1 MLTELPLHPRP
12 AQPVAGLFPRSAPK
26 PVAAGGRD
34 GAAQAEAKAAV
45 PFVFHAHTACFE
57 LDRLSLVLIGLP
69 TAQESTPAAAQ
80 ALDVTGCL
88 LSRQGPMT
96 RPTLRIWLRGAPAA
110 LFGPAA
116 SGAGADRSG
125 HLDRRLQKDAGLD
138 RLLQILMAM
147 QDAEAELGPG
157 CVNAIG
163 LAIVSRIVTLH
174 AAADAPATGRTKSPL
189 PKWRLKRVTEF
200 VDAHLAETIT
210 LADMAGAAGLTR
222 MHFAA
227 QFRVATGM
235 RPHEYLLRR
244 RIARAQDLLALPG
257 ASLVDVALSVGFQT
271 QPHFTTVF
279 KRFTGQTPHRWRS
292 AQLLEACA

>member
-12 AQPVAGLFPRSAPK
+12 AQPMAGLFPRSAPK
-26 PVAAGGRD
+26 PVAVGGRED
-34 GAAQAEAKAAV
+34 APQGGAKAAV

-69 TAQESTPAAAQ
+69 SAQESTPAAAQ
-80 ALDVTGCL
+80 ALDVTRCL

-96 RPTLRIWLRGAPAA
+96 RPTLRIWLRGAPVA
-110 LFGPAA
+110 LVGPAA
-116 SGAGADRSG
+116 SGPDRPADFG
-125 HLDRRLQKDAGLD
+125 RRLQKDAGLD
-138 RLLQILMAM
+138 RLLQIVMAM

-163 LAIVSRIVTLH
+163 LAIVSRIITLH
-174 AAADAPATGRTKSPL
+174 AATDAPATGRTKSPL
-189 PKWRLKRVTEF
+189 PKWRLKRVTQF

-244 RIARAQDLLALPG
+244 RITRAQELLALPG

-279 KRFTGQTPHRWRS
+279 KRFTGQTPHRWRN